1 MDPNQ
6 PRRAVSSSDKSQPQ
20 EIKSPRGPHGIK
32 DESGY
37 SKTDNPRVNLAVVGS
52 RGVGKSTFIQHALD
66 LKQPPTSP
74 LSSKKMSLDGT
85 VYVVNLWKILPK
97 ETSVTQTNRIV
108 WPLSVGEQTLPPIDG
123 ALVLYDA
130 SSPKSIVEVSR
141 ILHALT
147 ESRLPFELV
156 ACKCDVSHFSGR
168 SDPVTIEQA
177 DKVLCTYTF
186 QETSLEDPR
195 THKKC
200 ISSVLRSIRTRN
212 SDLARLHQSGDD
224 YSPSSSPFETQPPQ
238 TPAAQDRRADSEAPR
253 TTSRSGGDSGVNNR
267 GPSAPN
273 REVDG
278 TDSSRVPSDKTTGS
292 TVAFNAPSSRYA
304 RSNSHPVR
312 SKTPPSG
319 PRVSSRRP
327 SSPGL
332 TRTSTSPHR
341 QNALRTTWRFS
352 AGSDTFSSFLDME
365 EETEDSRSRPA
376 SAEQLQ
382 DKQQHEAAQNETGV
396 TFDEL
401 VDRLVALPM
410 SKHDHKFV
418 AIFLCL
424 YRKFAAPAKL
434 LNALISRFDQNE
446 RSTAPPLS
454 RASDQ
459 LRLLNVLAQWVSE
472 YPGDFAYPK
481 TRAKLLDFVAA
492 LERNHVYMYA
502 AKEISMHLE
511 VVVEDDDV
519 GWPFRDGEGEGEGEG
534 EGQKTEGGETFL
546 HTSSRGSPSTLM
558 SQLSFSDHVLLNVS
572 SLDLTEDQPEM
583 SSRDSGTLS
592 NSSSAGRSTSTLTQA
607 SSTLAAIEN
616 AQREAATLELTP
628 KNMLTKV
635 QWRQFMEIPE
645 DDFARELTRMDWI
658 MFSSFRPRDL
668 VRHVSISGPEKD
680 KIKSL
685 ANVNRMIKEF
695 NHLAFFVASMIL
707 LRDKPKHRARAMEKF
722 MNIAQKLRRQNN
734 YNSLGAVIAGINGTP
749 VQRLTQTREL
759 IPPSV
764 QKEFMRLLILMGTQK
779 SHFAYRLAWENS
791 FGERIPF
798 LPLHRRDLVS
808 AEEGN
813 KTFIGDNKDRIN
825 WKKFEIMGDVVLEIQ
840 RSQRTPYPYIQKNE
854 EVQRLVLDTK
864 MRDEEDLY
872 MRSMQ
877 VEPSA
882 AGVDPGRKKFG
893 WLRT

>member
-1 MDPNQ
+1 MNPNQ
-6 PRRAVSSSDKSQPQ
+6 PRHAQSSSDKSQ
-20 EIKSPRGPHGIK
+20 EINLARGSHSIN
-32 DESGY
+32 ESGH
-37 SKTDNPRVNLAVVGS
+37 SKTDHPRINLAVVGA
-52 RGVGKSTFIQHALD
+52 RGVGKSTFIQYALD
-66 LKQPPTSP
+66 LKQPDTS
-74 LSSKKMSLDGT
+74 LSSTKKMSLDGT

-97 ETSVTQTNRIV
+97 EMSVPESNRIV
-108 WPLSVGEQTLPPIDG
+108 WPRFRGEQELPPIDG

-130 SSPKSIVEVSR
+130 TSPKSVVEISR
-141 ILHALT
+141 ILHAMA
-147 ESRLPFELV
+147 ESALPFELV

-177 DKVLCTYTF
+177 DKILRRYTF
-186 QETSLEDPR
+186 QETSLKDPR
-195 THKKC
+195 THRRC
-200 ISSVLRSIRTRN
+200 ISSVLRSIITRT
-212 SDLARLHQSGDD
+212 SDLTRLHQSGD
-224 YSPSSSPFETQPPQ
+224 SHPLSNSSFETQSPQ
-238 TPAAQDRRADSEAPR
+238 PLAAQDRRADSEAAR
-253 TTSRSGGDSGVNNR
+253 TTSRTSGDSGVNINR
-267 GPSAPN
+267 GPSASAPN

-278 TDSSRVPSDKTTGS
+278 TGTNRVPSDKTTGS
-292 TVAFNAPSSRYA
+292 TVALNAPSSRYA
-304 RSNSHPVR
+304 RSNSHPVQP
-312 SKTPPSG
+312 KTPPSG
-319 PRVSSRRP
+319 TRVNSRRP

-332 TRTSTSPHR
+332 RTSISPHR
-341 QNALRTTWRFS
+341 QNAQCTTWRFS
-352 AGSDTFSSFLDME
+352 AGADAFSSFLDME
-365 EETEDSRSRPA
+365 EETDDSRSRPA
-376 SAEQLQ
+376 SSEQFTT
-382 DKQQHEAAQNETGV
+382 DRQHEATANETGV

-410 SKHDHKFV
+410 SKQDTKFA

-424 YRKFAAPAKL
+424 YRKFAAPSKL
-434 LNALISRFDQNE
+434 LNALIDRFDKTEQ
-446 RSTAPPLS
+446 SSAPPLT
-454 RASDQ
+454 RTSDQ
-459 LRLLNVLAQWVSE
+459 LRLLNVLAQWVAE

-492 LERNHVYMYA
+492 LEKNHIYLYA
-502 AKEISMHLE
+502 AKEISLHLE

-519 GWPFRDGEGEGEGEG
+519 GWPFNDGDEDGDGE
-534 EGQKTEGGETFL
+534 KPEGGETFL
-546 HTSSRGSPSTLM
+546 HASGRSSPSTLLNH
-558 SQLSFSDHVLLNVS
+558 LSFSDPVLLNMS

-592 NSSSAGRSTSTLTQA
+592 GSSSAGRSVSTLTQS
-607 SSTLAAIEN
+607 SSTLAALEN

-628 KNMLTKV
+628 KHLLTKV

-658 MFSSFRPRDL
+658 MYSSFRPRDL
-668 VRHVSISGPEKD
+668 VRHVSISGDKD

-685 ANVNRMIKEF
+685 ENVNRMIKEF

-707 LRDKPKHRARAMEKF
+707 LRDKPKHRAQALEKF

-749 VQRLTQTREL
+749 VQRLSQTREL

-764 QKEFMRLLILMGTQK
+764 QKEFMRLVILMGTQK

-825 WKKFEIMGDVVLEIQ
+825 WKKFDIMGEVVLDIQ

-872 MRSMQ
+872 TRSMQ

-893 WLRT
+893 WLRN